1 MTKEY
6 DFQKLQ
12 KRFAEYLR
20 NPQQHSFH
28 DIAEQRRLHVYRD
41 LIRNNLQS
49 FLNSAF
55 PVSRKVL
62 GEDLWRL
69 TGDAFRASHQAQSP
83 YFADI
88 SGDFVDHLQSAD
100 IQALQ
105 PYPFIRELVHYE
117 WVELRVSLDHLPENL
132 NLVTEASIAQA
143 QLVVNPTAQILRY
156 QFPVH
161 EVTVDNQPQEP
172 LSEAILLVVFKNAQ
186 GAVKFMQLS
195 PLTAL
200 LLQHLQQH
208 KALTLV
214 QLQQAM
220 QAALP
225 QFNPAT
231 LASGMRETLTEFG
244 AKGLIVYRL

>member
-20 NPQQHSFH
+20 NPEQCSFH
-28 DIAEQRRLHVYRD
+28 EIAEQRRLHVYRD

-49 FLNSAF
+49 FLNSGF

-69 TGDAFRASHQAQSP
+69 TGYAFRAGYQAQSP
-83 YFADI
+83 YFVDI
-88 SGDFVDHLQSAD
+88 SGDFVDYLQSAELE
-100 IQALQ
+100 ALE

-117 WVELRVSLDHLPENL
+117 WVELKVSLSHLPEDL
-132 NLVTEASIAQA
+132 AALTEESLMTA
-143 QLVVNPTAQILRY
+143 QLVVNPTAQVLRY

-161 EVTVDNQPQEP
+161 EVAIDNQPQEP
-172 LSEAILLVVFKNAQ
+172 LSEALLLVVFKNAQ
-186 GAVKFMQLS
+186 GAVKFIQLS

-208 KALTLV
+208 KTLTLV
-214 QLQQAM
+214 ELQDAM

-231 LASGMRETLTEFG
+231 LATGMRQTLTEFG
-244 AKGLIVYRL
+244 SRGLIVQCS